1 MAGLRARVVFRFVLL
16 VDTRFVTINLPP
28 LCLLEKG
35 CMHSYIVDLCMIPQ
49 LNFKTAPLRR
59 MAPQVGSQTCLKIPF
74 CNIYTRVAVSDEL
87 RRYHAAPMSRAAR
100 QPEPPSLIEA
110 CHARSIALLK
120 GNLSAGGMLAASPGA
135 RAKKRGYAAI
145 FGRDAAVCAIGM
157 ALSGDP
163 ALERAAALGLDTL
176 ARHQAPNG
184 QIPKFVDL
192 QSREADFW
200 YLGCIDSTLW
210 WLIAVA
216 LLDRQQCPR
225 GLRRRYAKRIKLA
238 IQWLAAQEHQRFF
251 LLQQNEASD
260 WADIMPRSG
269 FVLYTNTLWYFVKQ
283 LYRLRASAQ
292 TLDNFNGLFHPF
304 SADLAEYRR
313 ARLLNDYVLQR
324 GQNRDLYLS
333 FVNFSFFGEEGDV
346 FGNILAV
353 LLGLADARASGRT
366 LDALI
371 RARVNV
377 PYPVRAVT
385 RPIKQ
390 SSSLW
395 RPYMA
400 RHRQN
405 FVWQYHN
412 GGIWPMVGG
421 FWIAALAA
429 AGRNDQAKAELVK
442 LARVCALRRW
452 AFTEWFHGKTL
463 APRGMPGQSWNAAA
477 FLIAEHAIAT
487 RGAPFAR

>member
-1 MAGLRARVVFRFVLL
+1 
-16 VDTRFVTINLPP
+16 
-28 LCLLEKG
+28 
-35 CMHSYIVDLCMIPQ
+35 
-49 LNFKTAPLRR
+49 
-59 MAPQVGSQTCLKIPF
+59 
-74 CNIYTRVAVSDEL
+74 
-87 RRYHAAPMSRAAR
+87 MSLAAR
-100 QPEPPSLIEA
+100 QADHPSLIDA

-120 GNLSAGGMLAASPGA
+120 ENLSPGGVLAASPGE

-157 ALSGDP
+157 ALSGDR
-163 ALERAAALGLDTL
+163 ALERAAAVGLDTL
-176 ARHQAPNG
+176 ARHQAQNG

-192 QSREADFW
+192 QSEEADFW

-210 WLIAVA
+210 WLIALAV
-216 LLDRQQCPR
+216 LDRHAPR
-225 GLRRRYAKRIKLA
+225 GLRRRYARRIKLA

-269 FVLYTNTLWYFVKQ
+269 FVLYTNTLWYFVKK
-283 LYRLRASAQ
+283 LYGLGASRE
-292 TLDNFNGLFHPF
+292 TLENFNGLFHPF
-304 SADLAEYRR
+304 SANLAEYRR
-313 ARLLNDYVLQR
+313 ARLLNDYALRR

-366 LDALI
+366 LDALLK
-371 RARVNV
+371 ARVND

-385 RPIKQ
+385 RPIKR

-429 AGRNDQAKAELVK
+429 AGRNDLAKAELVK
-442 LARVCALRRW
+442 LARVCALRGW

-487 RGAPFAR
+487 RGAPFA